1 MIATNTTHE
10 VSATSGILGNRL
22 AKPSSPRLGKGLY
35 FSIRSHAPVWRIFR
49 SSIVQGEGVIL
60 ITGEQGVGKSCF
72 LSRLKDILPDNRDM
86 VQIQDPTMPADIFL
100 QSLMNAVRFG
110 DQAETALTPI
120 DSTHKQ
126 LLEALEERVA
136 TGRRLLVAIDQ
147 AHMLSDTNAE
157 LLSLLVPFSHKGMKP
172 VQLLLVGR
180 PELWGCLESE
190 PFRLIRKEIIGSG
203 EITPLTR
210 SEVLDFIHFFIKK
223 KLGRKIRVSWFA
235 WVDIFAITQG
245 NPFKIEQIL
254 NQTLALIKLRPRWII
269 TRSLVKVAQE
279 NQPDISMHHGFF
291 GSKAIVFAAVSLVV
305 IVALFSG
312 LFDFSDKE
320 PNFTRV
326 AIPFTSNET
335 ASPPVTNKPKIVA
348 AAKEEVEIES
358 TSVAVPA
365 IVTPQQTIRKS
376 KKIIWKPT
384 PRESTISS
392 FVHEPPV
399 SKPHRVK
406 NVFKPMVKKPK
417 KSILS
422 IPAVAP
428 LTKGYFVTPKN
439 LRPMQV
445 VPGMPSTAPLLVGS
459 PDDRMF
465 GKIVEKF
472 QKPSSA
478 ETLSAA
484 GLLESTPLP
493 LTTEDTLRSA
503 GKIFVV
509 QIGSFLNRDNA
520 ERLMLDL
527 SKQGLEPYVHLF
539 EDGAEKWFSV
549 RLNYRD
555 KTAARDMAEGLSNNM
570 NMPARV
576 IELFYE

>member
-1 MIATNTTHE
+1 VIATNTTHE

-22 AKPSSPRLGKGLY
+22 AKPSSPRIGKGLY
-35 FSIRSHAPVWRIFR
+35 FSVRSHAPVWRIFR

-72 LSRLKDILPDNRDM
+72 LKRLKDVLPDNRDM
-86 VQIQDPTMPADIFL
+86 VQIQDPTMPADLFL
-100 QSLMNAVRFG
+100 QSLMSAVKFG
-110 DQAETALTPI
+110 GEAETALTPI

-147 AHMLSDTNAE
+147 AHMLSDANAE
-157 LLSLLVPFSHKGMKP
+157 LLSLLVPFSAKGMKP
-172 VQLLLVGR
+172 VQLLLVAR

-223 KLGRKIRVSWFA
+223 NLGRKIRVSWFA

-269 TRSLVKVAQE
+269 TRSLVKTAQE
-279 NQPDISMHHGFF
+279 NEPDISMHPGFF
-291 GSKAIVFAAVSLVV
+291 GSKVVVFGAVALVV
-305 IVALFSG
+305 IVGLFSG
-312 LFDFSDKE
+312 LFDFGGKE
-320 PNFTRV
+320 PTFTRID
-326 AIPFTSNET
+326 IPFTDNET
-335 ASPPVTNKPKIVA
+335 VSDLVAEKPKII
-348 AAKEEVEIES
+348 EEVREDMEVES
-358 TSVAVPA
+358 ISVAVPA
-365 IVTPQQTIRKS
+365 IVTPQQTKRKS

-392 FVHEPPV
+392 VVHEPPDSRPHRIKSI
-399 SKPHRVK
+399 SKPL
-406 NVFKPMVKKPK
+406 VKKSK
-417 KSILS
+417 KSVLS
-422 IPAVAP
+422 TPVVPP

-439 LRPMQV
+439 LKPMQV
-445 VPGMPSTAPLLVGS
+445 VPVMPATTPLMVGS
-459 PDDRMF
+459 SDDRIF

-472 QKPSSA
+472 QKPSPA

-484 GLLESTPLP
+484 GLLDNTPLP
-493 LTTEDTLRSA
+493 LTTEETLKSA

-527 SKQGLEPYVHLF
+527 SQQGLEPYVHLF
-539 EDGAEKWFSV
+539 QDGAEKWFSV

-555 KTAARDMAEGLSNNM
+555 QIAARDMADGLSNNM
-570 NMPARV
+570 KMPARV